1 MIPPEEP
8 QRPTTMAFT
17 TADVALPSTPGLLAN
32 SAVTFPA
39 SPAREWSM
47 PHARRSPRYRRTP
60 TMVAV
65 DAVPFVFAW
74 GLARLLGQHQSV
86 ALLQDVVM
94 AAVAVTAIALNGAYR
109 DARRPSFVSPM
120 DHRLL
125 HQLVRFVVASSLA
138 AWAGVLVDLD
148 FGRGAIAPGL
158 ALIWA
163 AAPVWWLVARAL
175 SRRFIDERK
184 PRGRA
189 PIIGSG
195 EVAERL
201 AMHLARSAPSLEIVG
216 RADDGDDPRFGGP
229 LLLGELDD
237 LAAIVARKRI
247 DHVFVAFSHRGDAA
261 TAEALRTCDA
271 IGVHT
276 LIVPRLFDI
285 LGDRPRP
292 LVVGSLPL
300 HEVRPVE
307 GRNAREPVRRIIDV
321 TIAAVALILLSP
333 VVIVV
338 ALLVA
343 LIDGSPILY
352 CQERIGRYGRPFKV
366 RKFRTMQDGPDRRG
380 PGRDA
385 PAGGAA
391 QEDVADFARAV
402 KQASMAQV
410 TGLGRLLRATSLDE
424 LPQLWNVLRGDMSIV
439 GPRPL
444 REYEVRSLE
453 SWQLT
458 RLRVRPGIT
467 GLWQVRGRSDLDWS
481 ERMRLDY
488 LYVRHRSV
496 VEDLAIMTDTIP
508 AVLMRRGAM

>member
-8 QRPTTMAFT
+8 HRPTTIEFSG
-17 TADVALPSTPGLLAN
+17 ADFALPATPGLLATGTVARPV
-32 SAVTFPA
+32 SRA
-39 SPAREWSM
+39 SESSM
-47 PHARRSPRYRRTP
+47 PRARRSPRHRRTP

-65 DAVPFVFAW
+65 DAIPFLLAW
-74 GLARLLGQHQSV
+74 GLSRLVGPYQSV

-109 DARRPSFVSPM
+109 DAGRPSFVAPM

-125 HQLVRFVVASSLA
+125 HLLVRFVVASSLA

-148 FGRGAIAPGL
+148 FGRGAVAPGV

-163 AAPVWWLVARAL
+163 AAPVWWLLARAV
-175 SRRFIDERK
+175 SRRFVDGRQ
-184 PRGRA
+184 PNGRA
-189 PIIGSG
+189 LIIGSG

-229 LLLGELDD
+229 VLLGELDD

-261 TAEALRTCDA
+261 TAQALRTCDA

-292 LVVGSLPL
+292 LVVGSVPL
-300 HEVRPVE
+300 HEVRPVDA
-307 GRNAREPVRRIIDV
+307 RNAREPVRRVIDV
-321 TIAAVALILLSP
+321 TIAAVALVLLSP
-333 VVIVV
+333 LVVGA

-343 LIDGSPILY
+343 LIDGRPILY
-352 CQERIGRYGRPFKV
+352 RQERIGRYGRPFKV
-366 RKFRTMQDGPDRRG
+366 LKFRTMRNEPVRRQ
-380 PGRDA
+380 PGHDA
-385 PAGGAA
+385 PVAGAA
-391 QEDVADFARAV
+391 QEDVAELVRAV
-402 KQASMAQV
+402 KEAGMAEV

-444 REYEVRSLE
+444 RDFEVRSLE

-508 AVLMRRGAM
+508 AVLTRRGAM